1 MELIRE
7 LPRDY
12 RVVWKAAVCSEIDD
26 KGGLVRMLN
35 EDMFECERN
44 WTQMREHCREWR
56 VNAKNP
62 LLDFTVPKDAQGS
75 IAEQEAFAHVIAQSR
90 GWARSAVGYGFAD
103 QEQILHKLSNAQHVD
118 ADDALDSSALNKV
131 TNALSAKLAPFVEE
145 GKACIA
151 ARQDKR
157 RVQLQPPSA
166 VALDPSAGKSV
177 SMTPTQE
184 SLHNNSHK
192 SHTHS
197 VMKHEWR
204 GAVGAGSGSSGLREV
219 SAASAKTFSLSMST
233 SQIATPH
240 QLKRASVLSGA
251 DLNYDAMH
259 EQLNLA
265 QQLRAQLED
274 GFDAIDI
281 SSIANTSIDVEM
293 RQLVTSRM
301 HQVVRD
307 VKESLAHSQIHSS
320 STIMPSSSSP
330 ANKRQ
335 SDSVGAG
342 SAKEQSAHHTSR
354 SGVRD
359 RAKAAKA
366 GEESRGN
373 EVLVPA
379 QKEGPKS
386 LRPKT
391 VWQKL
396 DERDKA
402 RSVLSGPRGL
412 ASKSSMPDGEAAT
425 RHAAVPRHVPVHQ
438 GLVRR
443 TTKAPPDRI
452 VPSCGAPRGFNTVT
466 RHDGQAHTHRSLHV
480 LLDTRVG
487 RDRAHIIPTGSFAL
501 LQRPSFPEEH
511 LDHASEGAR
520 RQLLPPESP
529 AAKAL
534 SDLQKA
540 SLGTMLVCGVMFE
553 LTLPMAGSWTVLSE
567 ANMVRELGRVLQVP
581 TRDIALDGRPSDL
594 VPHLIEVQLRHCKQ
608 WDSDIVER
616 VREQAQDPTS
626 FLWALPQLAKITVQG
641 MVFEKAE
648 MHGSPPREDAF
659 EEAQTQGASP
669 QLTSQVWEAVKAPM
683 MREHVQDVNVDNE
696 PIDAIQGTHDQDS
709 TKDLPVGIVTTSASS
724 RRSLDFHEI
733 AGQGSLLPLAIKHRK
748 AELPQRVTEAGPLA
762 HDEESVT
769 EHVLSYL
776 SHHILAHIET
786 DAKFQ
791 RGATWRDNDDV
802 QDLMHMRRPVHMAG
816 ACSPFVAGLLGSEG
830 LMMMVQAG
838 IDVDDEQ
845 VLEVAEGSIME
856 EARRIFRKEKAGECS
871 EAADAAQHKDSLSLL
886 AQPGR
891 GRRPTVL
898 RESTQPFTTRRT
910 DRDDEVPEKFILEML
925 LNFMTGGE
933 DDDAALQAALDDETS
948 KQSASRREGAER
960 LAALSESQKWHLDD
974 ARQSDS
980 VSSLLSQD
988 GEHMSGEL
996 VVGHDVAGV
1005 ALHSSTA
1012 MSACGDVVGVEGG
1025 STGGVQAVEQPRMLA
1040 FDNHRAEQHQQRVE
1054 DTLQR
1059 IANSMDAL
1067 TNFTLQIA
1075 AHAPAPPYDPPQP
1088 VGAVQVQGGG
1098 RRSGARSGDDGPHNS
1113 DPPSA
1118 YSLSE
1123 SIASTSMGGSPA
1135 EGGGEGEVRQSEAEV
1150 RRSEREVRQSG
1161 SRQSP
1166 SDQSPYSS
1174 SAIVESDYTPPKS
1187 SPEGDEH
1194 WTPVE
1199 GRGMTDQD
1207 VQTCIDLDVQAAM
1220 CNATCAPS
1228 PAPGPLQLVT
1238 HSAQTS
1244 TDFGA
1249 SSMDLD
1255 SAFPD
1260 VRTRRHCN
1268 VEASGVEPST
1278 LDLRT
1283 SIDFEDVA
1291 SGRRLPS
1298 HPSTPSSPSKKRQ
1311 GVASRRGGG
1320 SSSEL
1325 PEPLTLSLIST
1336 LRCVAEEV
1344 ALLREARLLPV
1355 HPPPHAAVQQAPE
1368 AGRAMALED
1377 WIRAGAPLVD
1387 VGVQVWSCTLLV
1399 CVVCAWTLD
1408 VCACTVLCSCALC
1421 FVSFQTHLAAPP
1433 SAPVL
1438 VVLGVSCSRLVYVMF
1453 SSVSFLQYVA
1463 WFLSLLLVCTN
1474 TQAQQAHTEDS
1485 SAGQTETERLTAVAA
1500 GVSGDKTHTTG
1511 TSPDASTSLSEGE
1524 WREPASLLA
1533 LDTSFTTAPGSPP
1546 PFVAHNHS
1554 QYPFSRADTAAQTR
1568 FPLTFSG
1575 VVGSSREHHPWREGG
1590 PAFEETLEETLRAT
1604 RASTLPRPG
1613 GHAERRAERRER
1625 RAQRLRDSRQ
1635 TRDRSDDMQS
1645 TATLMTMMSN
1655 PDVTAE
1661 THTESDLSDGEVAAS
1676 VVWWVGEG
1684 KAQHEDA
1691 QHDSM
1696 SHHHRIKGGSDES
1709 DGEIRRA
1716 T

>member
-131 TNALSAKLAPFVEE
+131 TDELSAKLASFVEE

-157 RVQLQPPSA
+157 RVQLFPPPA

-192 SHTHS
+192 LHTHS
-197 VMKHEWR
+197 GMKHEWR

-219 SAASAKTFSLSMST
+219 SRATANTFPLSMST

-251 DLNYDAMH
+251 DLNYDVMH

-307 VKESLAHSQIHSS
+307 VKESLAHSQMHSS

-342 SAKEQSAHHTSR
+342 SAKHQSAHHTSR

-373 EVLVPA
+373 EVLVSA

-402 RSVLSGPRGL
+402 RSVLSGPRGH
-412 ASKSSMPDGEAAT
+412 ASKSSMPDGEAAR
-425 RHAAVPRHVPVHQ
+425 RHAPVSRHVPVHQ

-487 RDRAHIIPTGSFAL
+487 RDRAHIIPTGSFSL

-529 AAKAL
+529 AVKAL

-540 SLGTMLVCGVMFE
+540 ALGTMLVCGVMLE
-553 LTLPMAGSWTVLSE
+553 VTLPMAGSWTALSE

-581 TRDIALDGRPSDL
+581 TRDIALDGRPSNL

-616 VREQAQDPTS
+616 VREQAQDPSS

-641 MVFEKAE
+641 MVFEKAA
-648 MHGSPPREDAF
+648 MHGSPPREDVF

-733 AGQGSLLPLAIKHRK
+733 SGQGSVLPLAIKHPAIKHRK
-748 AELPQRVTEAGPLA
+748 AELRQRVTEAGPLA

-776 SHHILAHIET
+776 SHHMLAHIET

-791 RGATWRDNDDV
+791 RGATWRDNDEM

-845 VLEVAEGSIME
+845 VLEVAQGSIME
-856 EARRIFRKEKAGECS
+856 EARRIFRREKAGECS

-891 GRRPTVL
+891 GKRPTVL

-925 LNFMTGGE
+925 LDFMTGGE

-960 LAALSESQKWHLDD
+960 LAALSESQKWQVDD

-996 VVGHDVAGV
+996 VVGHDAAGV
-1005 ALHSSTA
+1005 ALHGSTA

-1067 TNFTLQIA
+1067 TNLTLQIA
-1075 AHAPAPPYDPPQP
+1075 AHAPAPPYAPPQP
-1088 VGAVQVQGGG
+1088 VGAVLLQGGG

-1135 EGGGEGEVRQSEAEV
+1135 EGGGEAKA
-1150 RRSEREVRQSG
+1150 RQSG
-1161 SRQSP
+1161 SSQSP
-1166 SDQSPYSS
+1166 SDQSPCSS
-1174 SAIVESDYTPPKS
+1174 SAIVETDYTPPKS
-1187 SPEGDEH
+1187 SPEGDEL
-1194 WTPVE
+1194 WTPVLSTPVQR
-1199 GRGMTDQD
+1199 RGMTDKD
-1207 VQTCIDLDVQAAM
+1207 VQTCIHFDVQAAM

-1228 PAPGPLQLVT
+1228 PAPAPLQLVT

-1244 TDFGA
+1244 MDFGA
-1249 SSMDLD
+1249 SSIDLD

-1298 HPSTPSSPSKKRQ
+1298 HPSTLSSPSKKRQ

-1355 HPPPHAAVQQAPE
+1355 HPPSHAAVRQAPE
-1368 AGRAMALED
+1368 AGRAMALEE

-1387 VGVQVWSCTLLV
+1387 VGVQVWSCTV
-1399 CVVCAWTLD
+1399 VVCAWTVD
-1408 VCACTVLCSCALC
+1408 VCACCAWTLAVHGLLMSVLALFSACAPCALSLLRRTWQPRPVHLCLSCRVCLVLVLCM
-1421 FVSFQTHLAAPP
+1421 
-1433 SAPVL
+1433 
-1438 VVLGVSCSRLVYVMF
+1438 SCSRRCLFY
-1453 SSVSFLQYVA
+1453 
-1463 WFLSLLLVCTN
+1463 N
-1474 TQAQQAHTEDS
+1474 T
-1485 SAGQTETERLTAVAA
+1485 RLGFYLCYWCV
-1500 GVSGDKTHTTG
+1500 
-1511 TSPDASTSLSEGE
+1511 
-1524 WREPASLLA
+1524 
-1533 LDTSFTTAPGSPP
+1533 
-1546 PFVAHNHS
+1546 
-1554 QYPFSRADTAAQTR
+1554 Q
-1568 FPLTFSG
+1568 
-1575 VVGSSREHHPWREGG
+1575 
-1590 PAFEETLEETLRAT
+1590 
-1604 RASTLPRPG
+1604 
-1613 GHAERRAERRER
+1613 
-1625 RAQRLRDSRQ
+1625 
-1635 TRDRSDDMQS
+1635 
-1645 TATLMTMMSN
+1645 
-1655 PDVTAE
+1655 
-1661 THTESDLSDGEVAAS
+1661 
-1676 VVWWVGEG
+1676 
-1684 KAQHEDA
+1684 
-1691 QHDSM
+1691 
-1696 SHHHRIKGGSDES
+1696 
-1709 DGEIRRA
+1709 IRRHSRHSRH
-1716 T
+1716 TPRTPVRVKQTQRG